1 MNSKLNAKNLPC
13 LFNFFANS
21 YPESKLAQCEVK
33 EDQKWRHASA
43 NAAIKRITEIAK
55 YFSKLF
61 LLLNS
66 LENYSL
72 CEKHYNQV
80 IAKNFFIKQLKANNL
95 IFSNLEEEF
104 QTLDLFEKK
113 FSDFGV
119 QVFLLDPAHESLL
132 KRIDEL
138 ENLNKQL
145 LFENETLKKRVN
157 ERFTD
162 QQDRIE
168 SIIEIAKKERS
179 NVYKDIVSLIK
190 NHERFCLDNLLE
202 YFPSKWLAEQ
212 NPVIVKFLET
222 FTYNRNEHQHEG
234 EKLFKCAVAV
244 DAIYGSRHLKYVSAI
259 NMVASAIKYSLSR
272 SKMIIFHTVTSF
284 ITFNYDQNNNIQIT
298 DP

>member
-55 YFSKLF
+55 YFSELF

-66 LENYSL
+66 LENYFL
-72 CEKHYNQV
+72 CKKHYNQV
-80 IAKNFFIKQLKANNL
+80 IVKNFFIKQLKANNL

-113 FSDFGV
+113 FSDFEI
-119 QVFLLDPAHESLL
+119 QISLLDLTHESLL
-132 KRIDEL
+132 KRIDKL

-145 LFENETLKKRVN
+145 LFENEALKKRVN

-168 SIIEIAKKERS
+168 FVIKK
-179 NVYKDIVSLIK
+179 NKVMYIK
-190 NHERFCLDNLLE
+190 
-202 YFPSKWLAEQ
+202 
-212 NPVIVKFLET
+212 I
-222 FTYNRNEHQHEG
+222 
-234 EKLFKCAVAV
+234 
-244 DAIYGSRHLKYVSAI
+244 
-259 NMVASAIKYSLSR
+259 
-272 SKMIIFHTVTSF
+272 
-284 ITFNYDQNNNIQIT
+284 
-298 DP
+298 

>member
-33 EDQKWRHASA
+33 EDQKWWHASA

-55 YFSKLF
+55 YFPELF

-80 IAKNFFIKQLKANNL
+80 IAKNFFIEQLKANNL
-95 IFSNLEEEF
+95 IFSNLEEF

-113 FSDFGV
+113 FSDFGI
-119 QVFLLDPAHESLL
+119 QVSLPDPAHESLL

-145 LFENETLKKRVN
+145 LFENEALKKRVN

-162 QQDRIE
+162 Q
-168 SIIEIAKKERS
+168 
-179 NVYKDIVSLIK
+179 
-190 NHERFCLDNLLE
+190 
-202 YFPSKWLAEQ
+202 
-212 NPVIVKFLET
+212 
-222 FTYNRNEHQHEG
+222 
-234 EKLFKCAVAV
+234 
-244 DAIYGSRHLKYVSAI
+244 
-259 NMVASAIKYSLSR
+259 
-272 SKMIIFHTVTSF
+272 
-284 ITFNYDQNNNIQIT
+284 
-298 DP
+298 